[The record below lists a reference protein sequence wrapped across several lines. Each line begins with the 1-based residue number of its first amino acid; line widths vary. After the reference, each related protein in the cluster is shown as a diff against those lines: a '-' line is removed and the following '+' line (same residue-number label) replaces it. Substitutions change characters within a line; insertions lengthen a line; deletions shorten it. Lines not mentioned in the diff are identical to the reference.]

1 MNCKIYKNRTYIL
14 ENRLEMRKNLT
25 KIFIKVLV
33 RRKMKK
39 KTVSKKPLLYRG
51 LEILRKDNT
60 C

>member
-39 KTVSKKPLLYRG
+39 KNSIKKTFTLQG
-51 LEILRKDNT
+51 S
-60 C
+60 